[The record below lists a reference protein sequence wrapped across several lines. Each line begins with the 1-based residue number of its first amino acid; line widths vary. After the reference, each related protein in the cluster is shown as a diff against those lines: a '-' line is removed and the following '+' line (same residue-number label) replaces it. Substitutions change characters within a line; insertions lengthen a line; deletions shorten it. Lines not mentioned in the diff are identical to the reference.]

1 MTLVG
6 TVAAAV
12 VGAVTAHAGSPAI
25 GGITLLLLL
34 FTGLLYV
41 IGAREGRQPPWSS
54 WAAGLALVALVVALV
69 GPLDAWATER
79 FSAHMV
85 QHLLLTVV
93 AAPAVVLARPHRV
106 LARVLPLGGRRVIGG
121 IERRL
126 AALRPR
132 RRWFTWQVG
141 AAVFHAVVL
150 WAWHAPWLYGAA
162 LDHAAVHI
170 VEHVTLLA
178 SAVVLWGVVVAG
190 ARAGAAAGAVVA
202 LFLTSLLGMALAAL
216 LTFAGSPIY
225 PGYVVA
231 AGDPE
236 TALADQQVAGGL
248 MWVPG
253 KLLPLVAA
261 AAIVVRWLSAAEP
274 TRRSRPPTVLAG
286 NLATQR
292 PETPQEPPEPSPPS
306 ALAGEV
312 ARHQPGSLQE
322 ASEPSTDRSD
332 HQ

>member
-1 MTLVG
+1 VNLD
-6 TVAAAV
+6 
-12 VGAVTAHAGSPAI
+12 GALNAHAGSPAI
-25 GGITLLLLL
+25 GGVTLSLLL
-34 FTGLLYV
+34 FTGLMYAA
-41 IGAREGRQPPWSS
+41 GARQGRQPAWSS
-54 WAAGLALVALVVALV
+54 ASAAIAVVALIVALV

-93 AAPAVVLARPHRV
+93 AAPTMVLARPHRV
-106 LARVLPLGGRRVIGG
+106 LARVLPIGGRRFIGG

-141 AAVFHAVVL
+141 AALVHAVVL

-162 LDHAAVHI
+162 LDYAAVHV
-170 VEHVTLLA
+170 VEHVLLLG
-178 SAVVLWGVVVAG
+178 SAVVLWGVVIAG
-190 ARAGAAAGAVVA
+190 ARSGASAGAVAA

-216 LTFAGSPIY
+216 LTFAATPLY
-225 PGYVVA
+225 AGYVAA
-231 AGDPE
+231 AGDPA

-274 TRRSRPPTVLAG
+274 SLGRSGGRPTPGGSPCAGGRRATAATRRTGPTVVD
-286 NLATQR
+286 Q
-292 PETPQEPPEPSPPS
+292 
-306 ALAGEV
+306 
-312 ARHQPGSLQE
+312 
-322 ASEPSTDRSD
+322 
-332 HQ
+332 